1 MRNIPVLSN
10 QTGQIWWELEFL
22 VRRERHKRLLIITRA
37 VIRFTPIN
45 QDEAGWGPKTAG
57 HKGGCGAIKVCGSN
71 SRLRAV
77 HCKNLHHLVS
87 INIIGGQVFTSNMIA

>member
-45 QDEAGWGPKTAG
+45 QDEAG
-57 HKGGCGAIKVCGSN
+57 
-71 SRLRAV
+71 
-77 HCKNLHHLVS
+77 
-87 INIIGGQVFTSNMIA
+87 